1 MIWRKKGG
9 EETQSEG
16 QKAGKTSEKERTW
29 ETYHAKLQEST
40 VEREGR
46 AEAKRHC
53 QGLRNAMW
61 SR

>member
-29 ETYHAKLQEST
+29 ETNHAKLQEST

-46 AEAKRHC
+46 AEAK
-53 QGLRNAMW
+53 
-61 SR
+61 